1 MSQKKF
7 CNYCKGS
14 GHLIAECKRCPQNRP
29 QRVYYSGLGASETLP
44 HSTDAGSSLMASTP
58 QSIVPVPPVVSSTTG
73 SEFLKLSDA
82 QALIQ
87 NALAGLGISANKS
100 SSSSCRYLDSGATNH
115 MAKDSQ
121 YFSSLKPYVGDTAVH
136 TTNGDRLPISGLGN
150 MHISSHPP
158 LNLKNA
164 FFVPALSTN

>member
-1 MSQKKF
+1 MSQKRF

-14 GHLIAECKRCPQNRP
+14 GHLIAECKRRPQN
-29 QRVYYSGLGASETLP
+29 LP

-87 NALAGLGISANKS
+87 NALAGLGISGNKS
-100 SSSSCRYLDSGATNH
+100 SSSSCRYLILVQLITWQKTPNIFPLLNR
-115 MAKDSQ
+115 MLETLLFILQ
-121 YFSSLKPYVGDTAVH
+121 MVT
-136 TTNGDRLPISGLGN
+136 ISPFLVLVTY
-150 MHISSHPP
+150 IF
-158 LNLKNA
+158 LLI
-164 FFVPALSTN
+164 LL